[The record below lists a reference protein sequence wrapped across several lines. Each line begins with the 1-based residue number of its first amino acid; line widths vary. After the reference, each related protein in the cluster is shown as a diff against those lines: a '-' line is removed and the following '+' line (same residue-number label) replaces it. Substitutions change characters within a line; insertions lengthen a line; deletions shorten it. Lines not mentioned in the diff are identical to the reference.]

1 MTESSVDVV
10 VIPQNAV
17 QSFATIP
24 AASNSLPRL
33 TVPAYKEYFDEE
45 FHKMIKQLTTN
56 GTCKRDDSS
65 SSSCAVVF
73 G

>member
-33 TVPAYKEYFDEE
+33 TVPAYKEYYDEE
-45 FHKMIKQLTTN
+45 FHKMIKLTTN